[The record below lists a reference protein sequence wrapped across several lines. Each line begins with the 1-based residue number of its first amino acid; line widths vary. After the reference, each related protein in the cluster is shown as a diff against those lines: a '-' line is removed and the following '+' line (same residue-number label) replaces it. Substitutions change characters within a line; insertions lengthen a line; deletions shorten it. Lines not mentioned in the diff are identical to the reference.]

1 MSLNLSPLKD
11 APRLLI
17 EAELQP
23 LQGSRFYPTNFPGL
37 GAASYDGPD
46 GSRMLLVES
55 NQSVANRLE
64 NVCWDS
70 AAADG
75 EGDWVA
81 PLRGLPYVQV
91 RTPDGK
97 VLTNSVLEAHRINSE
112 YIANASGIEIIKN
125 TVAFDPKRPF
135 DVRAQ
140 LVPALLRFDPN
151 SLLHGVFLEEWKAA
165 GVIRLPRS
173 LSGFIEA
180 SDINIAQ
187 SGGVK
192 FNRVEPGLKE
202 GEGNVPYSRDDY
214 TAAHITA
221 YFNLDL
227 AQIHAFGLGD
237 AAEQLLIA
245 LSLYKVRRFLDT
257 GLHLRSACDLDL
269 KGQPQVKRPADFQ
282 LPSTDQLSAALPS
295 LIEAVAAA
303 GQFAEPRVT
312 VVTPKATGKKK

>member
-1 MSLNLSPLKD
+1 MSLNLDILKD

-17 EAELQP
+17 EVELRP
-23 LQGSRFYPTNFPGL
+23 LQGSRFYPTHFPGL

-64 NVCWDS
+64 TVCWDS

-75 EGDWVA
+75 DGDWVA
-81 PLRGLPYVQV
+81 PLRGLPYVQA
-91 RTPDGK
+91 RTREGK

-112 YIANASGIEIIKN
+112 YIARADGIDVIKEA
-125 TVAFDPKRPF
+125 VAYDPKRPF

-151 SLLHGVFLEEWKAA
+151 ALIHGVFLEEWA
-165 GVIRLPRS
+165 GVIRLPRT

-180 SDINIAQ
+180 RDINVAQ

-192 FNRVEPGLKE
+192 FNRAEPGLKE

-214 TAAHITA
+214 TAGSITA

-227 AQIHAFGLGD
+227 AQIYAFGLGD

-245 LSLYKVRRFLDT
+245 LALYKVRRFLDT
-257 GLHLRSACDLDL
+257 GLHLRSACDLEVI
-269 KGQPQVKRPADFQ
+269 GQPRVKRPSGYE
-282 LPSTDQLSAALPS
+282 LPGSDDLAAVLPGY
-295 LIEAVAAA
+295 IDAVAAA

-312 VVTPKATGKKK
+312 TVTSKPTGKKA

>member
-1 MSLNLSPLKD
+1 MSLNLDTLKD

-17 EAELQP
+17 EADLQP

-75 EGDWVA
+75 DGDWVA
-81 PLRGLPYVQV
+81 PLRGLPYVQA
-91 RTPDGK
+91 RTADGK
-97 VLTNSVLEAHRINSE
+97 ILTNSVLEAHRINSE
-112 YIANASGIEIIKN
+112 YIARADGIEPVKDAIGY
-125 TVAFDPKRPF
+125 DPKRPF

-151 SLLHGVFLEEWKAA
+151 ALLHGVFLEEWA

-180 SDINIAQ
+180 RDINVAQ

-214 TAAHITA
+214 TAASITA

-257 GLHLRSACDLDL
+257 GLHLRSACDLEVID
-269 KGQPQVKRPADFQ
+269 QPRVKRPDGFD
-282 LPSTDQLSAALPS
+282 LPGTDQISAALPG
-295 LIEAVAAA
+295 LIQAVTAT
-303 GQFAEPRVT
+303 GQFAQPPVT
-312 VVTPKATGKKK
+312 VVTPKASGKKK